1 MIIYNW
7 QRISNEDL
15 IKLDTILKVTNYL
28 KYNSIVSK
36 LTKIDAT
43 DEENY
48 VLEFAKEEKVAYIG
62 NSLSITEKMAAVVR
76 ILDAEKGK
84 KGKIYADE
92 DALKRNRVYFRE
104 ENKED

>member
-1 MIIYNW
+1 
-7 QRISNEDL
+7 
-15 IKLDTILKVTNYL
+15 
-28 KYNSIVSK
+28 
-36 LTKIDAT
+36 
-43 DEENY
+43 
-48 VLEFAKEEKVAYIG
+48 VAYIG